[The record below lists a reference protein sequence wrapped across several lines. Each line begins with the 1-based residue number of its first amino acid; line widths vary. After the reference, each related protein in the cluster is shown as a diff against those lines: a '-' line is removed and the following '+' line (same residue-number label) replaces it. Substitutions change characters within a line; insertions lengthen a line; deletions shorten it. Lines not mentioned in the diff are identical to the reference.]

1 MNQSC
6 IMRRANGGADLQHDR
21 NGARGIERTFVCQK
35 IAEGAAFEQL
45 HDNVKIAIVGRAK
58 VRDRNCIR
66 MLHATGRAR
75 FATKTLLGCLIAD
88 KSLAQNFER
97 DRTIDEQM
105 RRAIDGAH
113 AAAAEPFIQTVLT
126 FKRATYERID
136 GNVGDGGIG
145 LQRGKVTRTD
155 EHIVGKLTAA
165 SWALKHIDLIGELR
179 NIMTQKE
186 QQLLVLLSHD

>member
-6 IMRRANGGADLQHDR
+6 IVRRANGGADLQHDR
-21 NGARGIERTFVCQK
+21 NGARRIERTFVCQK
-35 IAEGAAFEQL
+35 IAQRTAFEQL

-58 VRDRNCIR
+58 VGDGYRIR
-66 MLHATGRAR
+66 MLHATSRAR
-75 FATKTLLGCLIAD
+75 FATKALLRGLIAD
-88 KSLAQNFER
+88 KSLAQNFQR
-97 DRTIDEQM
+97 DRTIDQQM

-113 AAAAEPFIQTVLT
+113 PAAAEAFIQTVFT

-155 EHIVGKLTAA
+155 EHIVGKLPAA
-165 SWALKHIDLIGELR
+165 SWALEHIDLDDEISRARVTLLR
-179 NIMTQKE
+179 KRKRE
-186 QQLLVLLSHD
+186 R